1 MFAKALPVDA
11 PRAPGVWAGL
21 LMAALLAGAAL
32 PARAQEDLATTTLP
46 LERWRPALDARGL
59 GTTESGEVP
68 AHLGWDLGLL
78 VGYELNP
85 LVLRDASGL
94 VVAPVVA
101 HRVGGDLAFSLGL
114 FDSFALGVDLPLTL
128 VQLGGA
134 LPADVAEVLGVA
146 EGFSN
151 LGAGDLRLAP
161 KARLLREDRH
171 GVSLAITPALTLPTA
186 GGLNVDTGAWTWG
199 GGFLGEGPGQFAFIP
214 ELALSTHLTGVR
226 LAGNLAYRLRQPS
239 RYLGALDISPEL
251 VYRLGAGYD
260 LATVAPPLGHALLFA
275 EIYGATSD
283 QNPFGL
289 FPPTGLDDD
298 ERRLAEMES
307 RLTNALEWLAGMRWL
322 TPLPGLH
329 VEGGIGAGLLPG
341 FGSPDLRAFLG
352 VRLAMEDRDR
362 DDDGVEDERDP
373 CPEQA
378 EDQDGHDDADGCPD
392 PDNDGD
398 LLPDSADRCVDV
410 AEDKDGFQDGD
421 GCPEADNDADGIG
434 DVDDRCPNQPGSAA
448 FQGCPP
454 PDRDGDGVGDP
465 DDACVDQ
472 PGKAELHG
480 CPDQDQDGVAD
491 AEDACPTVA
500 GLVAARGCPDQ
511 DQDGVADQDDRCIDV
526 AGSADLKGCND
537 TDRDGIADP
546 DDRCPNEAETING
559 IDDGD
564 GCPDQGKTLVVVA
577 ADRIEL
583 KETVFFDSGK
593 DSIQKR
599 SHPLLEQV
607 ALVLKAHAEIRKLSV
622 EGHTDDQ
629 GDDAR
634 NLDLSKR
641 RAASVV
647 RFLFDKGV
655 DEARLSSEGFGETRP
670 IAPNKTRAGREKNR
684 RVELRIVEP

>member
-1 MFAKALPVDA
+1 MFAKARPVDA
-11 PRAPGVWAGL
+11 PRGQTAA
-21 LMAALLAGAAL
+21 AALLMVSAL
-32 PARAQEDLATTTLP
+32 AVGVTPARAQEAGATTSLP

-85 LVLRDASGL
+85 LVLRDATGA

-101 HRVGGDLAFSLGL
+101 HRLGGNLSVSLGV
-114 FDSFALGVDLPLTL
+114 FEYFALGVDLPLTL

-134 LPADVAEVLGVA
+134 VPDEVAGLLGVA
-146 EGFSN
+146 EGVSN
-151 LGAGDLRLAP
+151 LGTGDLRLAP

-186 GGLNVDTGAWTWG
+186 GGLNVDTGAWTYG

-214 ELALSTHLTGVR
+214 ELAVSTNVAGVR
-226 LAGNLAYRLRQPS
+226 LAGNLAYRLRQPA

-251 VYRLGAGYD
+251 VYRLGVGYD
-260 LATVAPPLGHALLFA
+260 LAALAPPLGHALLFA
-275 EIYGATSD
+275 ELYGATSD

-289 FPPTGLDDD
+289 FVPADLDDD
-298 ERRLAEMES
+298 ERRLAELES
-307 RLTNALEWLAGMRWL
+307 RLTNALEWLAGMRYR

-329 VEGGIGAGLLPG
+329 VEGGIGAGILPG
-341 FGSPDLRAFLG
+341 FGSPDLRAFVG
-352 VRLAMEDRDR
+352 VRFAMEDRDR
-362 DDDGVEDERDP
+362 DDDGVDDERDP

-378 EDQDGHDDADGCPD
+378 EDKDGHEDADGCPD

-398 LLPDSADRCVDV
+398 GFPDGADRCVDE
-410 AEDKDGFQDGD
+410 AEDPDGFQDGD
-421 GCPEADNDADGIG
+421 GCPEPDNDADGIG
-434 DVDDRCPNQPGSAA
+434 DGDDRCPGQAGSAA
-448 FQGCPP
+448 FQGCPA

-465 DDACVDQ
+465 DDACVDL
-472 PGKAELHG
+472 PGQAELKG
-480 CPDQDQDGVAD
+480 CPDQDHDGTLD
-491 AEDACPTVA
+491 P
-500 GLVAARGCPDQ
+500 
-511 DQDGVADQDDRCIDV
+511 DDRCV
-526 AGSADLKGCND
+526 EVPGTADLKGCND
-537 TDRDGIADP
+537 ADQDGIADP
-546 DDRCPNEAETING
+546 DDRCPSEAEVING
-559 IDDGD
+559 VDDGD
-564 GCPDQGKTLVVVA
+564 GCPDQGKTLVVVT

-593 DSIQKR
+593 DSIQTR
-599 SHPLLEQV
+599 SFPLLDQV
-607 ALVLKAHAEIRKLSV
+607 ALVLKAHAEIKKLSV

-634 NLDLSKR
+634 NLDLSRR

-647 RFLFDKGV
+647 RFLVDKGV
-655 DEARLSSEGFGETRP
+655 DEARLVSEGFGETQP
-670 IAPNKTRAGREKNR
+670 LAPNKTRAGREKNR